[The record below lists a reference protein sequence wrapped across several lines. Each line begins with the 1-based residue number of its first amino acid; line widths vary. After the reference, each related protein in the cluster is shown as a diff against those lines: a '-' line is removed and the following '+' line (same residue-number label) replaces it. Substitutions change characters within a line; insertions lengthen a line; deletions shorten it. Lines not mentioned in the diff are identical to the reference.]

1 MVSVELILFILL
13 IVYVAISIYEYR
25 LIRKS
30 KKLLSAYEN
39 MRKKLFETSEKISK
53 ATNEEEIY
61 SIALDTVTELI
72 PNATK
77 GSILLFDEENEVFYY
92 KVVKGFREELTDF
105 IFRKE
110 EVYLYKINGFS
121 KSAIIKNPKEFDIR
135 NANKEIVEGLE
146 SVNALDISCTMAA
159 PIYADDRL
167 IGLINVDSVIPG
179 HTFTERDLE
188 FMDQIKFEMELA
200 IRNAL
205 AQNKLK
211 YLADYDELTGLIN
224 RRLIKK
230 EFDME
235 LERLNIDKNPFCLA
249 MIDIDDFKAINDT
262 YGHYYGDMV
271 LKHFAA
277 VLRRETVTSDVVARF
292 AGDEFIVLF
301 RDQNIALAEIKM
313 EGIATAV
320 LESGTDDTQIMFSY
334 GICEIN
340 DKNII
345 GFDKA
350 LAIADMRMYANKK
363 VKA

>member
-1 MVSVELILFILL
+1 MVSIELILFILL

-25 LIRKS
+25 LIRKN
-30 KKLLSAYEN
+30 KKLLSAYED

-53 ATNEEEIY
+53 TTDEEEIY
-61 SIALDTVTELI
+61 SIALETITELI

-77 GSILLFDEENEVFYY
+77 GSILLFDEESEVFYF
-92 KVVKGFREELTDF
+92 KVVKGYREELTDF
-105 IFRKE
+105 MFKKE
-110 EVYLYKINGFS
+110 EAYLHKINGFS
-121 KSAIIKNPKEFDIR
+121 KSAIIKNPKEFDRR
-135 NANKEIVEGLE
+135 NANKGIVDGLE
-146 SVNALDISCTMAA
+146 SVNALDIGCSMSA
-159 PIYADDRL
+159 PIHDDDRL
-167 IGLINVDSVIPG
+167 IGLINVDSVIQG
-179 HTFTERDLE
+179 HVFTERDLAL
-188 FMDQIKFEMELA
+188 MDQIKFEMELA

-205 AQNKLK
+205 AQNRLK

-230 EFDME
+230 EFDLE
-235 LERLNIDKNPFCLA
+235 LERLKIDKNPFCLA

-277 VLRRETVTSDVVARF
+277 VLSRETGIADVAARF

-301 RDQNIALAEIKM
+301 GDQNITLAEVKM

-320 LESGTDDTQIMFSY
+320 LESGTDIQVRFSY

-340 DKNII
+340 ENNMI

-350 LAIADMRMYANKK
+350 LAIADMRMYASKR